1 MVKSYD
7 NTGLQFVVVAAAF
20 TYDLKKYHAFTNLV
34 LDRFNTATG
43 EKVNFADTD
52 FIDAEGFGE
61 FDTLVY
67 YIRISYPSK
76 SLTPTQKAEFVSA
89 LTVIVDEVQKNIA
102 DGKKKFSI
110 DGTWL
115 IDGSSFERESKI
127 PISSPP
133 PTSNTGN
140 MILAQASGSLVSNTG
155 NMNLTQGL
163 GSLEGAAETTPIM
176 MNFATEER
184 QESMISTPETT
195 PIMMNFA
202 TEESQESMIS
212 TPDSQEISVLLETV
226 HTAIFDTNTTII
238 NTYFDTNGTNS
249 RMPKMVQFVYDG
261 RDIDVPLIVLNPPNL
276 FGLAEITIGPAGRE
290 YRFRKDTNT
299 SHMFNTMFQ
308 TL

>member
-20 TYDLKKYHAFTNLV
+20 TYDLNEHHAFYNLV
-34 LDRFNTATG
+34 LERFKTATG

-76 SLTPTQKAEFVSA
+76 SLTPTHKAEFVSA

-176 MNFATEER
+176 MNFATEE
-184 QESMISTPETT
+184 
-195 PIMMNFA
+195 
-202 TEESQESMIS
+202 SQESMIS

-238 NTYFDTNGTNS
+238 NTYFDTNGSNG
-249 RMPKMVQFVYDG
+249 RIPKRVQFVYGG
-261 RDIDVPLIVLNPPNL
+261 RDIEVPLIVLNPPNL